1 MVITI
6 ESDEGGAMPSGDG
19 SVLSSAPPPSFDPR
33 FQFNVS
39 VPPVRFVASFDSGWD
54 GAFLADGSAAPTG
67 EARHDHQTVVIQ
79 HWLTP
84 NPWRPVGGAGGWTTL
99 EPGVRVR
106 FPGDAEHG
114 EWSGSPRS
122 RFLFVTPE
130 RVRAV
135 LGTPW
140 DASGLTRWRA
150 PRHRL
155 PFVEHV
161 LGAMMRDLEAG
172 YPAGPL
178 TGDALVVALLHHLNG
193 GDVERAHE
201 PSRGAL
207 GRRLDA
213 VIAHVEANL
222 ARPLPLAELAS
233 LAGVGVRRFGSIFAA
248 ETGWS
253 PHRYVLYRRIE
264 RAKDLMRDPGL
275 PLAQIASAV
284 GFTDP
289 TQFSRVFR
297 QFTGEAPRTYRR
309 R

>member
-1 MVITI
+1 MVTTI
-6 ESDEGGAMPSGDG
+6 ESDEGGATPSSGG
-19 SVLSSAPPPSFDPR
+19 GGLSGAPPPVLDPR

-67 EARHDHQTVVIQ
+67 LARHEHQTLMIQ

-84 NPWRPVGGAGGWTTL
+84 VPWRPIDASGGWATL
-99 EPGVRVR
+99 QPGVRLR

-114 EWSGSPRS
+114 EWSGGPRS

-130 RVRAV
+130 RVHAV

-140 DASGLTRWRA
+140 DESGLTRWSA
-150 PRHRL
+150 PRYRL

-161 LGAMMRDLEAG
+161 LGAMMRDIEAG

-193 GDVERAHE
+193 REDAARGSS
-201 PSRGAL
+201 PGAL

-213 VIAHVEANL
+213 VVDHVEANL
-222 ARPLPLAELAS
+222 ARPLRLAELAS

-253 PHRYVLYRRIE
+253 PHRYVLYRRVE
-264 RAKDLMRDPGL
+264 RAKELMRDPGL
-275 PLAQIASAV
+275 SLAQIASAV